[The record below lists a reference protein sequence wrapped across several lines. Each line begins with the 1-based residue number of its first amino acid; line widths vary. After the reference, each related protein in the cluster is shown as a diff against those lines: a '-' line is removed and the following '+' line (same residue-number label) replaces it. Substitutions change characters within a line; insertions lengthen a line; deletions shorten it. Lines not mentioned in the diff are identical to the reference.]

1 MAAHSSI
8 LAWRIPMDRGAW
20 RATVHGVAKSQ
31 TWLKRLSK
39 HAHMHHNVRFALF
52 FFFDKN
58 GQLSTILSP
67 SETSELY
74 TIVTQEICFLSIYSF
89 NEYLLNLYYVLVLLS
104 TRETFHRCLQAN
116 LSWELLCVS
125 DLVIPLLFPIILMVI
140 LLSPQSLCVGTVVGS
155 FSSLKFQVIMSVL

>member
-1 MAAHSSI
+1 
-8 LAWRIPMDRGAW
+8 
-20 RATVHGVAKSQ
+20 
-31 TWLKRLSK
+31 
-39 HAHMHHNVRFALF
+39 MHHNVRFALF

-140 LLSPQSLCVGTVVGS
+140 LLSPQSLCVGPGS
-155 FSSLKFQVIMSVL
+155 FYGWLLLITEISGHNVSSL